1 MGPDGQSRAMNAS
14 DNSAVLMDGLLRAA
28 QIARF
33 RFNDWLGHF
42 ELTEGRHA
50 VLSALV
56 RAGDGG
62 CSQAE
67 LADSLGQSESNV
79 STLIERMQRD
89 GLVSRSRSEFD
100 RRKRILLVTAAGR
113 TKLES
118 VEAHRSAWAARLF
131 QGISFDDQARLFTLL
146 QRLGSSLEPAFVSAL
161 RQVIVPAVTP
171 PVVPST
177 DKVPSGA
184 DLSDPTGDPATPQ
197 FALRR
202 MLLSLGSVTRN
213 ESRDKE
219 AA

>member
-1 MGPDGQSRAMNAS
+1 MATDGQSRAINAA

-33 RFNDWLGHF
+33 RFNDWLNHF
-42 ELTEGRHA
+42 ELTEGRHS

-118 VEAHRSAWAARLF
+118 VEAHRSAWAANLF
-131 QGISFDDQARLFTLL
+131 QGLSFDDQARLFTLL
-146 QRLGSSLEPAFVSAL
+146 QRLGSSLEPAFTSAL
-161 RQVIVPAVTP
+161 RQVILPVTTPPETP
-171 PVVPST
+171 PVGKAVPGLRSE
-177 DKVPSGA
+177 A
-184 DLSDPTGDPATPQ
+184 EGDPATPQ

-202 MLLSLGSVTRN
+202 MLLSLGSVTRS